1 MVIDTFI
8 TLLGIENYIVYVF
21 SLTFFVIGFKLMYY
35 QKENIEKFKLNIS
48 RDYTFYF
55 LMYK

>member
-1 MVIDTFI
+1 MVIDSHSSHYSESKT
-8 TLLGIENYIVYVF
+8 IVYR
-21 SLTFFVIGFKLMYY
+21 SYIFFIGFKLIYY
-35 QKENIEKFKLNIS
+35 QKENIEKLKLDIS